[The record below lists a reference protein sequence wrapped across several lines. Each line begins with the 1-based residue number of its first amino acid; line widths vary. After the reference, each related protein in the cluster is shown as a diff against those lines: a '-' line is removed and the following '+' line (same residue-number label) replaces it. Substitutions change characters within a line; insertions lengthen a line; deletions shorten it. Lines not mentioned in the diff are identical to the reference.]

1 MPNLKD
7 KETLKKYM
15 ELSDRV
21 LELID
26 EKANEQMS
34 RGDLQGCVEA
44 IIMSA
49 MDYKQAEIKPRVI
62 IEVKG
67 GVVQMVYSD
76 NKNIDVNVLDRDNQ
90 QEETDLHVIEAF
102 ADMETAKE
110 TMIQVY

>member
-34 RGDLQGCVEA
+34 RGDLQGCVE
-44 IIMSA
+44 S
-49 MDYKQAEIKPRVI
+49 
-62 IEVKG
+62 
-67 GVVQMVYSD
+67 
-76 NKNIDVNVLDRDNQ
+76 N
-90 QEETDLHVIEAF
+90 HH
-102 ADMETAKE
+102 
-110 TMIQVY
+110 

>member
-7 KETLKKYM
+7 KKTLKKYM

-49 MDYKQAEIKPRVI
+49 MDYKQAEITPRVI

-76 NKNIDVNVLDRDNQ
+76 NKNIDVDVLDRDNQ
-90 QEETDLHVIEAF
+90 QEETDLDVIEAF